1 MIEFSNFSN
10 DKRFEDLCNAVKR
23 CELCPDLMGREHV
36 LSEVNGDINSEI
48 LFIAEAPGRLGADR
62 TGIPLNG
69 DRTGDIFE
77 ELIDSIGWNRGDIFI
92 TNAVLC
98 NPRGDKGNNR
108 PPRTKEVSNCSA
120 YLEMT
125 IELINPQVIVTLGI
139 KALNALRHVW
149 PHQYELRHCVGQP
162 FPWFGKLLVPLYHTG
177 PRALIHR
184 PLSKQKS
191 DFSQL
196 SRLVSPSEGILTSD
210 LLAIVRDGSES
221 DVSSFQ
227 MLITAIVNSLGKMTY
242 FKLTKLLYLIDLH
255 ALEKLGRTLSGEI
268 YIRQKE
274 GPWPPEI
281 YPTIEALGDR
291 EIYTYFSG
299 KFPSVMP
306 GPSPQ
311 IEWAFINEEL
321 EVIED
326 VLHRYGNLTNA
337 GIKVAAYRT
346 PPMQYIRQQE
356 KLGIN
361 MVNKPVIYKN
371 NTAPDL

>member
-1 MIEFSNFSN
+1 MTKFINFSN
-10 DKRFEDLCNAVKR
+10 DKRFEDLRKSVKR
-23 CELCPDLMGREHV
+23 CELCPDLKGREHV
-36 LSEVNGDINSEI
+36 LSEVNGDINSKV
-48 LFIAEAPGRLGADR
+48 LFIAEAPGRLGADK

-69 DRTGDIFE
+69 DRTGDTFE
-77 ELIDSIGWNRGDIFI
+77 ELIDSIGWHRGDIFI

-98 NPRGDKGNNR
+98 NPRGENGNNR
-108 PPRTKEVSNCSA
+108 TPRTKEVSNCSA

-125 IELINPQVIVTLGI
+125 IELINPQVIITLGI
-139 KALNALRHVW
+139 KALNALRYIW
-149 PHQYELRHCVGQP
+149 PHRYELRHCVGQP
-162 FPWFGKLLVPLYHTG
+162 FPWYGKVLVPLYHTS

-191 DFSQL
+191 DFIKL
-196 SRLVSPSEGILTSD
+196 SRLVSPSEGILESN
-210 LLAIVRDGSES
+210 LHEINRDGSVGE
-221 DVSSFQ
+221 VSSFQ
-227 MLITAIVNSLGKMTY
+227 MLITAIVNSLGKITY

-255 ALEKLGRTLSGEI
+255 ALERLGRTLSGEI

-274 GPWPPEI
+274 GPWPPKI
-281 YPTIEALGDR
+281 FPTIEALGDS
-291 EIYTYFSG
+291 EISTHFSG

-311 IEWAFINEEL
+311 IKWAFINEEL

-326 VLHRYGNLTNA
+326 VLNRYGNLTNA
-337 GIKVAAYRT
+337 GIKMAAYRT